1 MRRNS
6 PPREDRGHDE
16 GETCR
21 KSYYRREFDFREEGQ
36 RRVEKKKKEERKRRK
51 ENGAGGSYYLKEDP
65 GEPLLLSSLSFSVC
79 FFRFFSTLSLF
90 SLPPTTPVSLVLTYI
105 HTRARAHTQ
114 THPRVHLLFQTRV
127 FIRGLLSP
135 VTPVNE
141 RGMAILSMNE
151 RSRLENVY
159 ILCMLK
165 YTEKKFS

>member
-90 SLPPTTPVSLVLTYI
+90 SLPPTTPVSLVLTYTHAHV
-105 HTRARAHTQ
+105 HTHKR
-114 THPRVHLLFQTRV
+114 
-127 FIRGLLSP
+127 
-135 VTPVNE
+135 TPVFTYFSK
-141 RGMAILSMNE
+141 RGSLSE
-151 RSRLENVY
+151 VSYRRLRRSMKEEWR
-159 ILCMLK
+159 
-165 YTEKKFS
+165 FSL